1 MASFIYGGRPWI
13 FGRGI
18 LGRPQGRGTH
28 MHELDT
34 PFKLVERF
42 GDYTG
47 LTDEQN
53 ERQLSRLVYSGR
65 VRPECSPGV
74 PYSVQELRAWCA
86 QRKLPEG
93 YLPWMGINVA
103 DVLKEV
109 NRPRPRL
116 VAEG

>member
-1 MASFIYGGRPWI
+1 MRRKSGLMDAVDARP
-13 FGRGI
+13 G
-18 LGRPQGRGTH
+18 P
-28 MHELDT
+28 MDEYDT
-34 PFKLVERF
+34 PFKLIERF

-53 ERQLSRLVYSGR
+53 ERLLSRLVYSGR

-109 NRPRPRL
+109 N
-116 VAEG
+116 